1 MANSKNPNKK
11 TNTEAAVR
19 ELIAPI
25 ADRLGYALWD
35 VRFVKEGTEHYLRIT
50 IDKADGIQIDDCEKM
65 SRAVDPVLDEHDP
78 VPDRYYL
85 EISSVGLDRPLKTEK
100 DFLRFMNKTVEVR
113 LYKAQD
119 GVKEFSGELCAYT
132 DGMFTVQCSDGTRRI
147 VNVRDAS
154 LVRPYVDF
162 NEFS

>member
-1 MANSKNPNKK
+1 MKK
-11 TNTEAAVR
+11 SVAETVS
-19 ELIAPI
+19 ELVLPYAQQ
-25 ADRLGYALWD
+25 LGYELYD
-35 VRFVKEGTEHYLRIT
+35 VEYVKEGADYFLRIY
-50 IDKADGIQIDDCEKM
+50 IDKPYGVISSDDCERM

-78 VPDRYYL
+78 VPDSYYL
-85 EISSVGLDRPLKTEK
+85 EVSSVGIDRPLKTEK
-100 DFLRFMNKTVEVR
+100 DFLRFMNKMIEVR

-147 VNVRDAS
+147 VNIRDAS

-162 NEFS
+162 IEFS